1 MYLYYKSMH
10 ANEFGGKKHTDNHS
24 RVFRCLL
31 VFYASDISEIFFLN
45 LWTLP
50 LEIPRLPTFVACLTS
65 PNINGLGGSSSW
77 HSTIASGM
85 PFYVALLAVRLS
97 TGPLVM
103 EVALLAFWEASSI
116 WFFRC

>member
-50 LEIPRLPTFVACLTS
+50 LEIPRLPTFVASLNPPS
-65 PNINGLGGSSSW
+65 ISGLGGLSGW
-77 HSTIASGM
+77 HSTKASGM
-85 PFYVALLAVRLS
+85 PFFIAILAMHLSVGSLVIEVTLVA
-97 TGPLVM
+97 
-103 EVALLAFWEASSI
+103 
-116 WFFRC
+116 FR